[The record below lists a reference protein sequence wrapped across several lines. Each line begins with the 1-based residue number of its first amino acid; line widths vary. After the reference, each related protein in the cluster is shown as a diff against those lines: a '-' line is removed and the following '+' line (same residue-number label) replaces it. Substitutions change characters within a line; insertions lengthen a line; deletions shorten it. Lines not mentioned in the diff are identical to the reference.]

1 MTRRNI
7 VKLIQASIWGW
18 LTGARPAR
26 ESARLPV
33 TEPFKPSKYDRDA
46 EMRAC
51 VHRHGGMK
59 IVRWILGRWVAE
71 YAPWALVEH
80 AEFAPA
86 V

>member
-7 VKLIQASIWGW
+7 LRLIKATIWRW
-18 LTGARPAR
+18 ATGAADAAPIR
-26 ESARLPV
+26 SA
-33 TEPFKPSKYDRDA
+33 YDRDA

-80 AEFAPA
+80 AEFSPA
-86 V
+86 H